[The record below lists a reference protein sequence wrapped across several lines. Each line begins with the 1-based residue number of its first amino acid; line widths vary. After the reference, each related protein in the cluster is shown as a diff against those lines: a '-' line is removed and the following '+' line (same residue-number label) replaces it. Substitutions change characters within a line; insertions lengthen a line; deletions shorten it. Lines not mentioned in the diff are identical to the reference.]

1 MFFALGVDG
10 CPLADGRALVDG
22 CPLDVEAELDYVMP
36 SINVMRVGMS
46 HTARQPCRRGNT

>member
-10 CPLADGRALVDG
+10 CPLADGRSLVDG